1 MENQN
6 RRWVSTVGMD
16 VQTWH
21 KTRQTGIGSSDAPA
35 ILGVSAFKTPYDI
48 WLRKT
53 APEPIIDDETPKMT
67 AGKELEDAIAR
78 WWAKEFGIRVVRD
91 NKFRLHPSYD
101 FIFAELDRIAMHP
114 ERGPGLIE
122 VKNTERRIFERWR
135 VGDMPLSFYI
145 QIQHQF
151 MCSGLEWGVL
161 VCLLDGWDMKTIEIF
176 PDHEFIDGLE
186 QKEVRFWND
195 YVIPKV
201 APELTNFSDVEQMYP
216 KHEPGKAVE
225 LDRFT
230 LQAAVDLQQV
240 LQQIED
246 LNNTKESLQFQVA
259 KILGDAE
266 CGTSR
271 QYRVVT
277 FKKNLDG
284 IMVDAEKLEAQWP
297 SVYEKC
303 LKPRRGAR
311 ILRLNKAQLTLAAK
325 ESVEALKRTQ
335 AEVQNVVSANGR
347 NENDGGRGPGAGKN
361 SSGA

>member
-1 MENQN
+1 MENRNQ
-6 RRWVSTVGMD
+6 RWISTIGMD
-16 VQTWH
+16 ARKWH
-21 KTRQTGIGSSDAPA
+21 ETRQTGIGSSDAPS
-35 ILGVSAFKTPYDI
+35 ICEVSAFKTPYDI

-78 WWAKEFGIRVVRD
+78 WWSKEFGIRVVRD
-91 NKFRLHPSYD
+91 NKFRLHPTYD

-114 ERGPGLIE
+114 ERGPGLLE

-161 VCLLDGWDMKTIEIF
+161 VCLLDGWDMKTVEIF

-186 QKEVRFWND
+186 QKEVRFWNEH
-195 YVIPKV
+195 VVKKI

-216 KHEPGKAVE
+216 THDPGKSVE

-246 LNNTKESLQFQVA
+246 LENTKESLQFQVA

-277 FKKNLDG
+277 FKKNMDG
-284 IMVDAEKLEAQWP
+284 MMVDTEKLATQWP
-297 SVYEKC
+297 TIYEHC
-303 LKPRRGAR
+303 QKPRRGAR
-311 ILRLNKAQLTLAAK
+311 VLRLNKSQLTLAAK
-325 ESVEALKRTQ
+325 ENIEILKRTQ
-335 AEVQNVVSANGR
+335 AEVQNVLTANGR
-347 NENDGGRGPGAGKN
+347 NENHSSGGPGPDQEHAG
-361 SSGA
+361 A